1 MKIVF
6 LLLASVVSPAYLRS
20 SAAPRAV
27 DAVLTDYVKAL
38 GGADAVGHIETR
50 VVHAKRHRAGAVT
63 LYWKKPDLVLSVSKE
78 LREGYDGKSGW
89 TISNKKKKV
98 KRMARGA
105 QLPLEMDANP
115 LRYVD
120 LKALYSEL
128 NPAPAEQLD
137 GDLMDVVV
145 APNNIAAT
153 KFFFDTKTHLLRR
166 IEESGETSA
175 YFKLSVDFLDYQEVD
190 GIKFPFQIIHETT
203 EPGGSRED
211 LIVKTV
217 EQNVDLRDE
226 VFSKPTNGAI
236 VNGGKR

>member
-1 MKIVF
+1 MKSLIYF
-6 LLLASVVSPAYLRS
+6 LALAILPTTLQ
-20 SAAPRAV
+20 SANSPRAV
-27 DAVLTDYVKAL
+27 DAVLSDYVKAL
-38 GGADAVGHIETR
+38 GGANAVGHIESR
-50 VVHAKRHRAGAVT
+50 VVHAKRRRAGAVT

-78 LREGYDGKSGW
+78 SREGYDGKTGW

-120 LKALYSEL
+120 LKTLYSEL
-128 NPAPAEQLD
+128 DPAPTEEVD
-137 GDLMDVVV
+137 GSPMDVVV

-153 KFFFDTKTHLLRR
+153 KFFFDAKSHLLRR

-175 YFKLSVDFLDYQEVD
+175 YFRLSVDFLDYQDVD
-190 GIKFPFQIIHETT
+190 GIKFPFQIIHATT
-203 EPGGSRED
+203 EPGGARED
-211 LIVKTV
+211 LTVKQV
-217 EQNVDLRDE
+217 EENVDLREE

-236 VNGGKR
+236 INGGRR